1 MIKKD
6 NFKAL
11 LKDLEFEEKSD
22 VFSKNFNKNSY
33 AENQG
38 NGAQRSDDF

>member
-1 MIKKD
+1 MIR
-6 NFKAL
+6 KATYEE
-11 LKDLEFEEKSD
+11 LEMILATQ
-22 VFSKNFNKNSY
+22 VQAFSIYTN